1 MKTFLFLVKSPP
13 PSSPF
18 PAPQLEATGKSN
30 EQNRLFSGSSQSSR
44 GTPGNAGGRHAQRTE
59 QSRGTAPRGRAG
71 GAPER
76 SLNSRQRARGGGGG
90 GSSAKTPRQG
100 LAGVGRT
107 ARAPWLSRPRRAL
120 STQKRSGRK
129 RHCSTEAEERMLVW
143 ETNRPGSSCG
153 LPGARWERP
162 AQGRVKEAPCR
173 PVARACGPIGGEAS
187 EEDGTRN
194 RDAAAGTSNGQN

>member
-18 PAPQLEATGKSN
+18 PAQLEATGKSN

-44 GTPGNAGGRHAQRTE
+44 GTV
-59 QSRGTAPRGRAG
+59 SRGRAR

-76 SLNSRQRARGGGGG
+76 SLNSRE
-90 GSSAKTPRQG
+90 SAKTPRQG

-129 RHCSTEAEERMLVW
+129 RHCSTEAEECMLVW

-162 AQGRVKEAPCR
+162 AQGRVKRAAQRRRGLRGRRNQERGRGCRHKQRAELSCQPLVTMGRMAGEPVWAGGAKSAAPDL
-173 PVARACGPIGGEAS
+173 S
-187 EEDGTRN
+187 S
-194 RDAAAGTSNGQN
+194 AGNG

>member
-1 MKTFLFLVKSPP
+1 MKTFLLLVKSPP
-13 PSSPF
+13 PSLPF

-30 EQNRLFSGSSQSSR
+30 EQNCLFSGSPQSSR
-44 GTPGNAGGRHAQRTE
+44 GTPGNAGGRHARRTE

-76 SLNSRQRARGGGGG
+76 SPNSRQRARGGGGG

-153 LPGARWERP
+153 LPGAWWERP

-194 RDAAAGTSNGQN
+194 GDAAAGTSNGQN